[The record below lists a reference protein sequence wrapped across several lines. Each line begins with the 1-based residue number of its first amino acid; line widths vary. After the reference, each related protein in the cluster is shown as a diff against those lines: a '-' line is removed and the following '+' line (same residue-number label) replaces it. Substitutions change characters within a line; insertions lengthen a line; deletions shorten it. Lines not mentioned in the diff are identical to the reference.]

1 MYVWVALPV
10 CVCIP
15 LGGSMVVAHR
25 CDAHELFGSRMGV
38 WVCVG
43 CVPIP
48 AAAGVVMMWDVSHRR
63 LVATLTSSS
72 DACINSVDVSADMA
86 FLVAGYQDGT
96 CTGGK
101 GLLRLTVLA
110 EWASWS

>member
-1 MYVWVALPV
+1 
-10 CVCIP
+10 
-15 LGGSMVVAHR
+15 MVVAHR